1 MSTPYI
7 GSKISLISR
16 LDIRYEGTLY
26 QVDPLESTISLSQ
39 VRSFGTEDRPAPVP
53 VPARAEVYDFIIF
66 KASDIKDLI
75 VCEETPPKEPSVVDI
90 TYDPAIVSV
99 SKPPVAAADASAP
112 QQPVQQPSV
121 AEQLQ
126 RIADDKTSQKSAT
139 SPQPAPPQPHQPQQQ
154 KKQPPPLVAPP
165 PYIPPPI
172 VPSSVKQPPPVA
184 GGVAHSSQQ
193 QQQPSYRTA
202 VTGGGGAVTAQH
214 LESSLGAAFGQRP
227 QRSFFNRSL
236 VGGAEAKQS
245 PQQQQQQQQ
254 PRGQG
259 FFDSFSNSN
268 YNQQQQQQNR
278 RPYFQQRQPLQQQQ
292 PPFHYQ
298 GNNVR
303 RGSSGGAGGVP
314 YPQQQQQS
322 GIGRQ
327 PYQYHHSQQFRAGQQ
342 QPQQFYQPR
351 FDGDFDFEKANQQF
365 QTIGDLGDKIAELG
379 LNEIEKLPSVRGSAR
394 GSEERSISSGSTASD
409 KNIGSVIGAAA
420 NKSPP
425 VVAVVAENFYDKN
438 SSFFDNIS
446 CDALEREE
454 GKNNRVDWK
463 KERITNQETFGQ
475 MAVRTMMHHHNNHHY
490 QRGGGRGGAG
500 GPWASPAAYRGGG
513 GYNNYH
519 LHNSQH
525 HYYYQ
530 QPQHRNHYHNNN
542 SNNRFG
548 TQRHYQAAAAAT
560 TGAASAQHQQM
571 QQ

>member
-99 SKPPVAAADASAP
+99 SKPPIAAADASAP

-139 SPQPAPPQPHQPQQQ
+139 SPQPVPQQQ

-165 PYIPPPI
+165 PYIPSPI

-184 GGVAHSSQQ
+184 GGVAHNSQ

-214 LESSLGAAFGQRP
+214 LESNLGAAFGQRP
-227 QRSFFNRSL
+227 QRSFFNRSSI

-268 YNQQQQQQNR
+268 YNQQQQQQHNR

-303 RGSSGGAGGVP
+303 RGGGAGGGGP
-314 YPQQQQQS
+314 YPQQQQS

-327 PYQYHHSQQFRAGQQ
+327 PYQYHHSQQFRAGQHQQQ

-394 GSEERSISSGSTASD
+394 GSEERSISSGSTASE
-409 KNIGSVIGAAA
+409 KNIGSA

-475 MAVRTMMHHHNNHHY
+475 MAVRTMMHHHNHNHY
-490 QRGGGRGGAG
+490 QRGGGGRGG

-513 GYNNYH
+513 GSGYNNYH
-519 LHNSQH
+519 LYNPQQ

-530 QPQHRNHYHNNN
+530 QPQHRNHYHSNN

-548 TQRHYQAAAAAT
+548 TQRHYQATAA
-560 TGAASAQHQQM
+560 TGAASAQQQQQQM